1 MQRLR
6 MSRIVILHPL
16 YCIMSVENQIYIFTF
31 VLSAAAMNNS
41 SSSDDDDDDNNNN
54 NNNSVII

>member
-1 MQRLR
+1 